1 MALLFLETRTTAVKA
16 FRFVS
21 YRVAPNFCGDFFVF
35 LWKLVSA
42 IVKVWFFLLDTV
54 TNIAI

>member
-1 MALLFLETRTTAVKA
+1 MALLFLETRTTTVKA

-35 LWKLVSA
+35 LWKLISA
-42 IVKVWFFLLDTV
+42 IVEDWFFLLGTM
-54 TNIAI
+54 TNVAI